1 MRLSDYSQSGGRGLF
16 RRDRRLFDQRGT
28 FTFTIPDGVTKVW
41 AFSMGAGGGAT
52 VNGMDGSL
60 TQGMLG
66 GGKGGGYAS
75 GIISGLTP
83 GNTLTLTVGSGG
95 VGEHD
100 SAGTSATAGGNST
113 VVGGSTTYL
122 QGNGGGAGAQNV
134 TSDPGD
140 QKGQGGSASTNSV
153 TDAYTAAGGGS
164 GNWHVVQ
171 EVNNTGSA
179 YIVTGG
185 GASGSPFGTGMGGGK
200 SVGLQKAATG
210 GGGWTQRDFEHS
222 KWVIDNADLSTEVG
236 NMNGFA
242 LGLPGYGSHTAPQF
256 FYMGAPYKFRTTVRG
271 GNGRTA
277 KGKSAIRPST
287 WGGEY
292 TDTGTAYSNNNYATD
307 ALLNFHSYLDGE
319 DGNPHWWFPWEI
331 DGGGGAGIT
340 PTSSESNDANST
352 RMWVGGNGGPGAGG
366 GGIFVSGIHSN
377 VGSDSEAV
385 LIGGNGGFGAGGGGS
400 YTEIQDSNQ
409 PDDHSAVGGNGGNGG
424 GGGGAKGYGNNNSVG
439 GNGGDG
445 CIGIYW

>member
-1 MRLSDYSQSGGRGLF
+1 MRLSDYSQPGGRGLF

-41 AFSMGAGGGAT
+41 AFSMGAGGGAS
-52 VNGMDGSL
+52 VMDG
-60 TQGMLG
+60 TGIGMIG

-95 VGEHD
+95 VGEHAN
-100 SAGTSATAGGNST
+100 AGTSATAGGNST

-122 QGNGGGAGAQNV
+122 QGNGGGAGAGHT

-140 QKGQGGSASTNSV
+140 QKGQGGSSSTNNV
-153 TDAYTAAGGGS
+153 TDSYTAAGGGS
-164 GNWHVVQ
+164 GSWFIP
-171 EVNNTGSA
+171 EEASGSSDSISTSCRFA
-179 YIVTGG
+179 TGG

-200 SVGLQKAATG
+200 PVGLARAATG

-222 KWVIDNADLSTEVG
+222 KWVIDGGDLTSAVPNSSMEI
-236 NMNGFA
+236 
-242 LGLPGYGSHTAPQF
+242 GLPGYGSHTPPQF
-256 FYMGAPYKFRTTVRG
+256 FYMGTSFRLRTIVRG

-277 KGKSAIRPST
+277 KGKSSVKPYV
-287 WGGEY
+287 WGGE
-292 TDTGTAYSNNNYATD
+292 ATD
-307 ALLNFHSYLDGE
+307 NGTSGWNDNYPIDTLLNFHSYVDGE

-331 DGGGGAGIT
+331 DGGGGAGIGI
-340 PTSSESNDANST
+340 AAST
-352 RMWVGGNGGPGAGG
+352 TGISGRMWVGGDGGAGAGG
-366 GGIFVSGIHSN
+366 GGIFMDGQFTS
-377 VGSDSEAV
+377 SDNTNSASI

-400 YTEIQDSNQ
+400 FMYITDSDQDKDQ
-409 PDDHSAVGGNGGNGG
+409 SAVGGNGGNGG
-424 GGGGAKGYGNNNSVG
+424 GGGGARAVGADTSVG

>member
-1 MRLSDYSQSGGRGLF
+1 MRLSDYSQPGGRGLF

-41 AFSMGAGGGAT
+41 AFSMGAGGGAAVYSGT
-52 VNGMDGSL
+52 NAGMV
-60 TQGMLG
+60 G

-122 QGNGGGAGAQNV
+122 QGNGGGAGV
-134 TSDPGD
+134 GHTTTDPGA
-140 QKGQGGSASTNSV
+140 QKGQGGSASTNNV

-164 GNWHVVQ
+164 GSWYIQQ
-171 EVNNTGSA
+171 EADESSPSHR
-179 YIVTGG
+179 IVTGG
-185 GASGSPFGTGMGGGK
+185 GTSGSPFGTGMGGGK
-200 SVGLQKAATG
+200 SVGLARAATG

-222 KWVIDNADLSTEVG
+222 KWVIDSAVLTSTVNDSSMEI
-236 NMNGFA
+236 
-242 LGLPGYGSHTAPQF
+242 GLPGYGSHTPPQF
-256 FYMGAPYKFRTTVRG
+256 FFMGSSFKGRTSVRG

-277 KGKSAIRPST
+277 KGKSTVRPSQ
-287 WGGEY
+287 WGGEA
-292 TDTGTAYSNNNYATD
+292 TDSGTASYNDNYPTD
-307 ALLNFHSYLDGE
+307 ALLNFQSYLDGE

-331 DGGGGAGIT
+331 DGGGGAGIGL
-340 PTSSESNDANST
+340 AAST
-352 RMWVGGNGGPGAGG
+352 VGHPGRMWVGGDGGTGAGG
-366 GGIFVSGIHSN
+366 GGIFID
-377 VGSDSEAV
+377 GSFSSSSDANSQCIS
-385 LIGGNGGFGAGGGGS
+385 IGGNGGFGAGGGGS
-400 YTEIQDSNQ
+400 FTYIYDDNQ
-409 PDDHSAVGGNGGNGG
+409 TYDHSAVGGNGGNGG
-424 GGGGAKGYGNNNSVG
+424 GGGGAWARAENTSVG